1 MKMKPSQ
8 AIGFCLVLAATAASG
23 AEAQTLAEIAR
34 LKEDVR
40 KLRLEMLQQR
50 AEFQAW
56 KVQNLTAWLEQTK
69 SERQRAASQ
78 TQAGRDELAQLES
91 NSAAT
96 AEGQSPELEALKSTL
111 AQHRIPMLERWEQSL
126 LHRESELASTLFTE
140 QTRLA
145 QTQEEIKRATS
156 P

>member
-1 MKMKPSQ
+1 MKMKTSH
-8 AIGFCLVLAATAASG
+8 AIGYCLVLAATAAG
-23 AEAQTLAEIAR
+23 AEAETLAEIAR

-50 AEFQAW
+50 AEFQTW
-56 KVQNLTAWLEQTK
+56 KVQNLTVWLEQTK
-69 SERQRAASQ
+69 SERLRAASQ

-91 NSAAT
+91 NGSAT

-111 AQHRIPMLERWEQSL
+111 AQHRIPMLERWVQSL
-126 LHRESELASTLFTE
+126 LQRESELASTLFTE

-145 QTQEEIKRATS
+145 QTQDEIKRATS